1 LRQVNKNLCPLITM
15 MKKFLMTMLLLG
27 VITIFPQSFLR
38 AQFGES
44 SDPSDDL
51 DGPGDPNGDPDQVPL
66 DPGTWILAAAGVGYG
81 IKKWRDSQQNVKRN
95 MHGINSI
102 ISENKVNDEN

>member
-1 LRQVNKNLCPLITM
+1 MSSEIVFTKEELARYNRHIIIPEFGLEAQ
-15 MKKFLMTMLLLG
+15 KKLKAAKVLVVGSGGLGSPVLLY
-27 VITIFPQSFLR
+27 
-38 AQFGES
+38 
-44 SDPSDDL
+44 
-51 DGPGDPNGDPDQVPL
+51 
-66 DPGTWILAAAGVGYG
+66 LAAAGVGYG